1 MLLPYAD
8 GYGVPNEMTAP
19 RDSRASALLLLL
31 LATRPAASSLSESSS
46 SAVRFANVFGDDMV
60 LQAGSPAPVWGWA
73 APSAAVR
80 IALSSGA
87 LNVTVQADSTG
98 FWRAVLPSAPASM
111 AAVDVFASAPD
122 GSSAALRRV
131 LFGIVVLCSGQ
142 SGWRALLR
150 RPEPP
155 F

>member
-73 APSAAVR
+73 APSAAAARGHHNLRNSAGTPLVR
-80 IALSSGA
+80 RAGTGPKTFAPMRKKIDLLAL
-87 LNVTVQADSTG
+87 
-98 FWRAVLPSAPASM
+98 F
-111 AAVDVFASAPD
+111 
-122 GSSAALRRV
+122 
-131 LFGIVVLCSGQ
+131 Q
-142 SGWRALLR
+142 SR
-150 RPEPP
+150 
-155 F
+155 

>member
-1 MLLPYAD
+1 MALVLAAQTALADVKLPTLFSD
-8 GYGVPNEMTAP
+8 H
-19 RDSRASALLLLL
+19 
-31 LATRPAASSLSESSS
+31 
-46 SAVRFANVFGDDMV
+46 MV
-60 LQAGSPAPVWGWA
+60 LQCDAPVQVWGWA